1 MDKLSP
7 IDQYLRGIRLICAG
21 TPLQVVPEDRPAV
34 SWPFV
39 HPTKLR
45 PPLTWTFHLYFT
57 VPVTEPPPTLECHQN
72 SEFLNGLNGSYLVS
86 FFRTSFRD
94 SFVVKPSL
102 VSRVIA

>member
-1 MDKLSP
+1 MNDLPP
-7 IDQYLRGIRLICAG
+7 IDQNRQSIGLVRAG
-21 TPLQVVPEDRPAV
+21 KPLQVVSEDCPAV